1 MRRDWTGP
9 ARTKSRLEWG
19 SALLRQAAMGG
30 WVARRGQPRVSA
42 GNQPRCLVG
51 GLAAWGP
58 DRMGGWSQI
67 GQDNTGRRGQK
78 G

>member
-19 SALLRQAAMGG
+19 SALLRQAVMMGG
-30 WVARRGQPRVSA
+30 WVACRGQPRVS
-42 GNQPRCLVG
+42 GNNADVW
-51 GLAAWGP
+51 GLLGARQ
-58 DRMGGWSQI
+58 DGGWSQI
-67 GQDNTGRRGQK
+67 GQDNTDRRGQR